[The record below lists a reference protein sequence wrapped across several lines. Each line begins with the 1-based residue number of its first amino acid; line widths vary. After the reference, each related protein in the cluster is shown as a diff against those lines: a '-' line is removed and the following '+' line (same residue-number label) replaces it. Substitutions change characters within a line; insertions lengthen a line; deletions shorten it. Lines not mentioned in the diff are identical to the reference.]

1 MRRDATD
8 PVPDPGDRGLG
19 PARAR
24 VRVGRARPSWVSRE
38 VAILIGAAMIGLA
51 WLSTLDSGR
60 APARMRRARGE
71 GDPRGRVT
79 ALALAFSPDG
89 TTIAT
94 IHSDGRVALRDPSEG
109 RGLRFLG
116 DRGYACALA
125 FSPDGRHLAL
135 GGYGP
140 DITLCDLETEGAED
154 PLKMPIANT
163 TTLAFSS
170 DGRILAA
177 ASRLTDRILL
187 WDVAARRER
196 ARLRGHS
203 SPVLSLAFAP
213 DGRSLASGGGIGDQA
228 IIVWDLATGGQ
239 RLRLVTPGFVT
250 ALAYSPDGSLLA
262 SANGFPGGP
271 VRIWDPAAGRLVRS
285 IGSRSISRNP
295 MAFAPGGRLL
305 ATAEDDGTVKFW
317 SVTTGRRLASLDGQ
331 ADFLRGVAFSPD
343 GRTLAAIGNDDDV
356 RLWDAAEVIGDPT
369 DHPTDR

>member
-1 MRRDATD
+1 
-8 PVPDPGDRGLG
+8 
-19 PARAR
+19 
-24 VRVGRARPSWVSRE
+24 
-38 VAILIGAAMIGLA
+38 
-51 WLSTLDSGR
+51 
-60 APARMRRARGE
+60 MRRAVATDSIDPSKARWTDATRRDRSGAGPRGSWPRSRGASASGTYQALLGEPRGGDPDRSGDDRTGLALDPRLGPTPAPMRLACGE
-71 GDPRGRVT
+71 GNPRERVA

-94 IHSDGRVALRDPSEG
+94 IHTDGRVALRDLSKG

-154 PLKMPIANT
+154 PLKMPIARYHRPGV
-163 TTLAFSS
+163 LVRRP
-170 DGRILAA
+170 DPRGCVPPDRPDPPLGRG
-177 ASRLTDRILL
+177 
-187 WDVAARRER
+187 R
-196 ARLRGHS
+196 APRTGALRGHS

-262 SANGFPGGP
+262 SANGFRWSPPHLGPRCGPPGSLDRQSLHLPESDGLRP
-271 VRIWDPAAGRLVRS
+271 GRPAAGH
-285 IGSRSISRNP
+285 
-295 MAFAPGGRLL
+295 GR
-305 ATAEDDGTVKFW
+305 
-317 SVTTGRRLASLDGQ
+317 
-331 ADFLRGVAFSPD
+331 
-343 GRTLAAIGNDDDV
+343 
-356 RLWDAAEVIGDPT
+356 
-369 DHPTDR
+369 

>member
-1 MRRDATD
+1 MRRDAID
-8 PVPDPGDRGLG
+8 PASDHGDRGLG

-24 VRVGRARPSWVSRE
+24 ARVGRARLPWVSRE
-38 VAILIGAAMIGLA
+38 VAILIGAAMIGLV

-60 APARMRRARGE
+60 APARMRWARGE
-71 GDPRGRVT
+71 GDPRRHVT

-94 IHSDGRVALRDPSEG
+94 IHTDGRVALRDPSEG

-116 DRGYACALA
+116 YRGYAWSLA
-125 FSPDGRHLAL
+125 YSPDGRHLAL
-135 GGYGP
+135 GGFEP
-140 DITLCDLETEGAED
+140 AITLCDLETEGAED
-154 PLKMPIANT
+154 LLKIPIPDVTA
-163 TTLAFSS
+163 LAFSP

-177 ASRLTDRILL
+177 ASRLTDEVLL
-187 WDVAARRER
+187 WDLAARGER

-203 SPVLSLAFAP
+203 SPARSLAFAP
-213 DGRSLASGGGIGDQA
+213 DGRSLASGGGIRDQA
-228 IIVWDLATGGQ
+228 IIVWDLATGGR
-239 RLRLVTPGFVT
+239 RLRLETPGSVT

-262 SANGFPGGP
+262 SANGFDGS
-271 VRIWDPAAGRLVRS
+271 VRIWDPAAGRLVCS
-285 IGSRSISRNP
+285 IGSRTSSRNP

-305 ATAEDDGTVKFW
+305 ATADDDGTVKLW

-356 RLWDAAEVIGDPT
+356 RLWDAAEVIGDQT
-369 DHPTDR
+369 DLPADR